1 MVVLDDSEGLFQSIW
16 FYDSLNMKESYLK
29 YTSLIILLGLKKD
42 DQHSK
47 TIILSEIQNA
57 FSDPFLSSRYSILIH
72 MYHKSCRMS
81 LIAVRRQ

>member
-1 MVVLDDSEGLFQSIW
+1 MVVLDDSEGLFQSRW

-42 DQHSK
+42 DRHSK

-57 FSDPFLSSRYSILIH
+57 FSDPLLSSRYSILIH
-72 MYHKSCRMS
+72 MYHKSCRKS
-81 LIAVRRQ
+81 LIAVRKQ